1 MHTGPIASHMT
12 PPGINLKWQTP
23 IRQGNRSRSRSR
35 SVQHPS
41 MEDKPNHP
49 PKSHSFSG
57 DPPCASFVTFIIHFI
72 YSFFFFFFCTV
83 ALSVFDLNGFGYPAL
98 TLCPSPGRKLN
109 FSLRFCA
116 GHKNISCTYDT
127 HPANHPLKTSQTSPF
142 LGNDFSG
149 LGPSPVFI
157 AVLLHIG
164 FIFSYSAVSVSFLF
178 SIQYI
183 CGRGRKSC
191 SRMLQGLMLPLGSVL
206 LLSRFS
212 HIS

>member
-12 PPGINLKWQTP
+12 PPGINLNGKRPFARETGAGAGAYSIHPWRTTQTT
-23 IRQGNRSRSRSR
+23 
-35 SVQHPS
+35 HP
-41 MEDKPNHP
+41 K
-49 PKSHSFSG
+49 
-57 DPPCASFVTFIIHFI
+57 AIHFRATHRVRHLLHLLYI
-72 YSFFFFFFCTV
+72 LYILFLFFCTV

-157 AVLLHIG
+157 AVLLYIG

>member
-1 MHTGPIASHMT
+1 MANAHSPGKPEQEQEQKRTASIHGGQT
-12 PPGINLKWQTP
+12 KPPTQ
-23 IRQGNRSRSRSR
+23 
-35 SVQHPS
+35 
-41 MEDKPNHP
+41 KPFIFGRP
-49 PKSHSFSG
+49 TV
-57 DPPCASFVTFIIHFI
+57 CVICYIYYTFYIF
-72 YSFFFFFFCTV
+72 FFFFFFCTV